1 MAKSKNGGTRAYIR
15 GRIGSDVYS
24 IGKDGKGSRQ
34 QVVRS
39 LAEQVSNPRSQSQM
53 FGRMIMSTVM
63 QAVSN
68 LSYIIDHSFDGVAKG
83 QPSISEFIRRNYAL
97 VKADAQT
104 HPSAGNAF
112 GLNAYQEKGVKK
124 GAYVVSDGKALMP
137 SSITLNAATGVV
149 TLATSAASLTVD
161 ALREAL
167 GFGNE
172 DYVTLVGINAEG
184 SADFCRLSVNP
195 KADGAVVITAENV
208 GEIVLMDGNV
218 DAVLA
223 VAGINITATIAS
235 IAGNCGIILTKKENG
250 GFIHSS
256 CVLSAPTNPSYNA
269 TTAIM
274 SYPLGAQMYLNGG
287 DLNGGGGSAVVDT
300 PMSFKLGGSGATGNV
315 DIVGIQQAENICY
328 LLDAEGHKYGLQN
341 EDDDTV
347 LFGKFLIN
355 STGTKTTDWA
365 NDIDDIPHD
374 GQVQL
379 EDYADGSSQ
388 NAKGI
393 SQVNWL
399 IAHGCNFWVF
409 FTSSN

>member
-39 LAEQVSNPRSQSQM
+39 LAEQVSNPRSQTQM

-68 LSYIIDHSFDGVAKG
+68 LSYIIDHSFDGMAKG

-97 VKADAQT
+97 VKADAQS
-104 HPSAGNAF
+104 HPTSGNAF

-137 SSITLNAATGVV
+137 SSITLATATGVV

-172 DYVTLVGINAEG
+172 DYVTLVGINSEG
-184 SADFCRLSVNP
+184 SADFCRLSINP
-195 KADGAVVITAENV
+195 QAEGAVVITSENV
-208 GEIVLMDGNV
+208 GDIILMDGNV

-223 VAGINITATIAS
+223 VAGVSITATISS

-256 CVLSAPTNPSYNA
+256 CVLSTPTNPTYNA

-274 SYPLGAQMYLNGG
+274 SYPTGAQNYLNGG
-287 DLNGGGGSAVVDT
+287 DLNGGGGAAVVDT
-300 PMSFKLGGSGATGNV
+300 PMNFDLYGQGATGNV
-315 DIVGIQQAENICY
+315 DIVGIQQAADICY
-328 LLDAEGHKYGLQN
+328 LLDAQGNKYALNNQ
-341 EDDDTV
+341 DDDTV
-347 LFGKFLIN
+347 LYGKYLIN

-365 NDIDDIPHD
+365 NDVDDIAHD
-374 GQVQL
+374 GEVKL
-379 EDYADGSSQ
+379 SDYSDGSAA

-393 SQVNWL
+393 AQVNWL

-409 FTSSN
+409 FTAS

>member
-39 LAEQVSNPRSQSQM
+39 LAEQVSNPRSQTQM
-53 FGRMIMSTVM
+53 FGRMVMSTVM
-63 QAVSN
+63 QAVSA
-68 LSYIIDHSFDGVAKG
+68 LSYIIDHSFDGMAKG

-97 VKADAQT
+97 VKADAQA
-104 HPSAGNAF
+104 HPSTGNAF

-124 GAYVVSDGKALMP
+124 GAYVISDGKALMP
-137 SSITLNAATGVV
+137 SAITLAPATGVV
-149 TLATSAASLTVD
+149 TLATSAASLTVT

-167 GFGNE
+167 GFGND
-172 DYVTLVGINAEG
+172 DYVTLVGINSEG
-184 SADFCRLSVNP
+184 AADFCRLSINSQ
-195 KADGAVVITAENV
+195 AEGSVVITSQNV
-208 GEIVLMDGNV
+208 ADIILMDGNV

-223 VAGINITATIAS
+223 VAGTSITATISS

-256 CVLSAPTNPSYNA
+256 CVLSTPTNPTYNA

-274 SYPLGAQMYLNGG
+274 SYPLGTQMYLNGG
-287 DLNGGGGSAVVDT
+287 DLNGGGGAAVVDT
-300 PMSFKLGGSGATGNV
+300 PMSFSRGGSGATGSV
-315 DIVGIQQAENICY
+315 DIVSVEQGDGIVY
-328 LLDAEGHKYGLQN
+328 LLDASGNKYALQN

-347 LFGKFLIN
+347 HFGKILKN
-355 STGTKTTDWA
+355 MSASG
-365 NDIDDIPHD
+365 NDAWMNDYEGFTVD

-379 EDYADGSSQ
+379 SDYVMGSSEQ
-388 NAKGI
+388 ATGVA
-393 SQVNWL
+393 QVNWL
-399 IAHGCNFWVF
+399 IAHGCNFWAF
-409 FTSSN
+409 FARS

>member
-39 LAEQVSNPRSQSQM
+39 LAEQVSNPRSQTQM

-68 LSYIIDHSFDGVAKG
+68 LSYIIDHSFDGMAKG

-97 VKADAQT
+97 VKADAQS
-104 HPSAGNAF
+104 HPASGNAF

-137 SSITLNAATGVV
+137 SSITLATATGVV
-149 TLATSAASLTVD
+149 TLATSAASLTVE

-172 DYVTLVGINAEG
+172 DYVTLVGINSEG
-184 SADFCRLSVNP
+184 SADFCRLSINP
-195 KADGAVVITAENV
+195 QAEGAVVITSENV
-208 GEIVLMDGNV
+208 GDIILMDGNV

-223 VAGINITATIAS
+223 VAGVSITATISS

-256 CVLSAPTNPSYNA
+256 CVLSTPTNPTYNA

-274 SYPLGAQMYLNGG
+274 SYPTGAQNYLNGG
-287 DLNGGGGSAVVDT
+287 DLNGGGGAAVVDT
-300 PMSFKLGGSGATGNV
+300 PMSFKLGGSGASGNV
-315 DIVGIQQAENICY
+315 DIVGVQQAADVFY
-328 LLDAEGHKYGLQN
+328 LLDAQGNKYVLQN
-341 EDDDTV
+341 EDDDTT
-347 LFGKFLIN
+347 LFGKYLIN
-355 STGTKTTDWA
+355 STGTKTSDWA
-365 NDIDDIPHD
+365 NDVEGIAHD

-379 EDYADGSSQ
+379 EDYFDGSDA

-393 SQVNWL
+393 SEVNWL

-409 FTSSN
+409 FTAS

>member
-39 LAEQVSNPRSQSQM
+39 LAEQVSNPRSQTQM
-53 FGRMIMSTVM
+53 FGRMVMSTVM
-63 QAVSN
+63 QAVSS
-68 LSYIIDHSFDGVAKG
+68 LSYIIDHSFDGMAKG

-104 HPSAGNAF
+104 HPSSGNAF

-124 GAYVVSDGKALMP
+124 GAYVISDGKALVP
-137 SSITLNAATGVV
+137 ASIALTAATGVV
-149 TLATSAASLTVD
+149 TLTASGASLTVD

-167 GFGNE
+167 AFGND
-172 DYVTLVGINAEG
+172 DYVTLVGINSEG
-184 SADFCRLSVNP
+184 AADFCRLAINP
-195 KADGAVVITAENV
+195 QAEGAVVITSENV
-208 GEIVLMDGNV
+208 ADVILMDGNV

-223 VAGINITATIAS
+223 VAGLSITATIAS

-256 CVLSAPTNPSYNA
+256 CVLSTPTNPSYNA

-274 SYPLGAQMYLNGG
+274 SYPTGTQMYLNGG
-287 DLNGGGGSAVVDT
+287 DLNGGGGAAVIDT
-300 PMSFKLGGSGATGNV
+300 PMSFDLGGSGASGSV
-315 DIVGIQQAENICY
+315 DIVGIQQTPDICY
-328 LLDAEGHKYGLQN
+328 LLDAEGHKYGLRN
-341 EDDDTV
+341 SDDYTV
-347 LFGKFLIN
+347 LFGKYLIN

-365 NDIDDIPHD
+365 NDIEGIPND
-374 GQVQL
+374 GTVDL
-379 EDYADGSSQ
+379 ADYSDGSTA

-393 SQVNWL
+393 AQVNWL

-409 FTSSN
+409 FTASE

>member
-39 LAEQVSNPRSQSQM
+39 LAEQVSNPRSQTQM

-68 LSYIIDHSFDGVAKG
+68 LSYIIDHSFDGMAKG

-97 VKADAQT
+97 VKADAQA
-104 HPSAGNAF
+104 HPASGNAF

-137 SSITLNAATGVV
+137 SSITLATATGVV
-149 TLATSAASLTVD
+149 TLATSAASLTVE

-172 DYVTLVGINAEG
+172 DYVTLVGINSEG
-184 SADFCRLSVNP
+184 AADFCRLSINP
-195 KADGAVVITAENV
+195 QAEGAVVITSENV
-208 GEIVLMDGNV
+208 GDIILMDGNV

-223 VAGINITATIAS
+223 VAGVTITATISS

-256 CVLSAPTNPSYNA
+256 CVLSTPTNPTYNA

-274 SYPLGAQMYLNGG
+274 SYPMGAQNYLNGG

-300 PMSFKLGGSGATGNV
+300 PMSFDLGGQGATGSV
-315 DIVGIQQAENICY
+315 DIVGIQQTADVCY
-328 LLDAEGHKYGLQN
+328 MLDAEGHKYVLRNQ
-341 EDDDTV
+341 DDDTV
-347 LFGKFLIN
+347 LFGKYLIN
-355 STGTKTTDWA
+355 STGNRTTDWA
-365 NDIDDIPHD
+365 SDIEDIPND
-374 GQVQL
+374 GTVDL
-379 EDYADGSSQ
+379 AGYSDGSPAH
-388 NAKGI
+388 AKGI
-393 SQVNWL
+393 AQVNWL

-409 FTSSN
+409 FTAS

>member
-39 LAEQVSNPRSQSQM
+39 LAEQVSNPRSQTQM
-53 FGRMIMSTVM
+53 FGRMVMSTVM
-63 QAVSN
+63 QAVSA
-68 LSYIIDHSFDGVAKG
+68 LSYIIDHSFDGMAKG

-104 HPSAGNAF
+104 HPSSGNAF

-124 GAYVVSDGKALMP
+124 GAYVISDGKALVP
-137 SSITLNAATGVV
+137 SSITLAPATGVV

-167 GFGNE
+167 GFGDD

-184 SADFCRLSVNP
+184 AADFCRLSINSQ
-195 KADGAVVITAENV
+195 AEGAVVITSENV
-208 GEIVLMDGNV
+208 GDIILMDGNI

-223 VAGINITATIAS
+223 VAGASITATISS

-256 CVLSAPTNPSYNA
+256 CVLSTPTNPTYNA

-274 SYPLGAQMYLNGG
+274 SYPMGTQMYLNGG
-287 DLNGGGGSAVVDT
+287 DLNGGGSAAVVDT
-300 PMSFKLGGSGATGNV
+300 PMSFDLTGEGATGSV
-315 DIVGIQQAENICY
+315 DIVGIQQASNICY
-328 LLDAEGHKYGLQN
+328 LLDAEGNKYALHN

-347 LFGKFLIN
+347 LYGKYLIN

-365 NDIDDIPHD
+365 NDVD
-374 GQVQL
+374 GIAVDGTVKL
-379 EDYADGSSQ
+379 ADYADGSDT

-409 FTSSN
+409 FTAS

>member
-63 QAVSN
+63 QAVSS

-104 HPSAGNAF
+104 HPSSGNAF

-124 GAYVVSDGKALMP
+124 GAYVISDGKALVP
-137 SSITLNAATGVV
+137 ASIALTAATGVV
-149 TLATSAASLTVD
+149 TLTASGASLTVD

-167 GFGNE
+167 GFGND
-172 DYVTLVGINAEG
+172 DYLTLVGINAEG
-184 SADFCRLSVNP
+184 AADFCRLAINP
-195 KADGAVVITAENV
+195 QADGAVVITSENV
-208 GEIVLMDGNV
+208 GDIILMDGNI

-223 VAGINITATIAS
+223 VAGLSITATIAS

-256 CVLSAPTNPSYNA
+256 CVLSTPTNPSYNA

-274 SYPLGAQMYLNGG
+274 SYPTGTQMYLNGG
-287 DLNGGGGSAVVDT
+287 DLNGGGGAAVIDT
-300 PMSFKLGGSGATGNV
+300 PMSFDLGGSGATGSV
-315 DIVGIQQAENICY
+315 DIVGIQQTPDICY
-328 LLDAEGHKYGLQN
+328 LLDAEGHKYGLRN
-341 EDDDTV
+341 TDDDTV
-347 LFGKFLIN
+347 LFGKYLIN

-365 NDIDDIPHD
+365 NDIEGIPND
-374 GQVQL
+374 GTVDL
-379 EDYADGSSQ
+379 ADYEDGSAA

-393 SQVNWL
+393 AQVNWL

-409 FTSSN
+409 FTASA

>member
-53 FGRMIMSTVM
+53 FGRMVMSTVM

-68 LSYIIDHSFDGVAKG
+68 LSYIIDHSFDGMAKG
-83 QPSISEFIRRNYAL
+83 QPSISEFIRRNYSL
-97 VKADAQT
+97 VKADAQA
-104 HPSAGNAF
+104 HPSSGNAF

-124 GAYVVSDGKALMP
+124 GAYVISDGKALMP
-137 SSITLNAATGVV
+137 SSITLAPSTGVV
-149 TLATSAASLTVD
+149 TLATSAASLTVE

-172 DYVTLVGINAEG
+172 DYVTLVGINSEG
-184 SADFCRLSVNP
+184 AADFCRLAINP
-195 KADGAVVITAENV
+195 QADGAVVITSENV
-208 GEIVLMDGNV
+208 EDIILMDGNI

-223 VAGINITATIAS
+223 VAGVTITATIAS

-256 CVLSAPTNPSYNA
+256 CVLSTPTNPSYNA

-274 SYPLGAQMYLNGG
+274 SYPTGTQMYLNGG
-287 DLNGGGGSAVVDT
+287 DLNGGGGAAVIDT
-300 PMSFKLGGSGATGNV
+300 PMSFDLGGSGATGSV

-328 LLDAEGHKYGLQN
+328 MLDAEGHKYGLRN
-341 EDDDTV
+341 TDDDSV
-347 LFGKFLIN
+347 LFGKYLIN

-365 NDIDDIPHD
+365 NDIDGIEND
-374 GQVQL
+374 GTVDL
-379 EDYADGSSQ
+379 APYEDGSAAH
-388 NAKGI
+388 AKGI
-393 SQVNWL
+393 AQVNWL

-409 FTSSN
+409 FTASA